1 MTAVHELSRAMEH
14 GDTRKNHARL
24 LICAAL
30 TLFSVWALVH
40 DLQHYQAHENCGW
53 IPELLA
59 LAAMAETGISAVRF
73 TKRKAWMALAVAAV
87 CLAVSAAV
95 FFMARSIPV
104 CVECQHLTKADLGWL
119 NRWIWAP
126 D

>member
-1 MTAVHELSRAMEH
+1 MTAVHESVRAMER
-14 GDTRKNHARL
+14 GGTRKNDVRL

-30 TLFSVWALVH
+30 TLFCVLSLFH

-59 LAAMAETGISAVRF
+59 LAAMVATGISAVRF
-73 TKRKAWMALAVAAV
+73 VKRKAWMALAAAVV

-95 FFMARSIPV
+95 FFIARSIPV